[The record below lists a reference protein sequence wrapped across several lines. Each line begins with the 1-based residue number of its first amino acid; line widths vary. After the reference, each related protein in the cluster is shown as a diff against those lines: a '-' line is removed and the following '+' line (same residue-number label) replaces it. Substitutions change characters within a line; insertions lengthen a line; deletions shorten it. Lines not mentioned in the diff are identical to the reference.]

1 MEIVKTIHVT
11 CVVLSFAGFFIRGI
25 WMLRESTLLQQRWVR
40 ITPQLVDT
48 ALLAS
53 AIILAIQFRFSPLQQ
68 PWLMAKIIA
77 LLVYI
82 GVGLVALRFGRSK
95 RTRLFAWLFGLLIF
109 TYIVS
114 VALSKSV
121 MGWFVFIVH

>member
-1 MEIVKTIHVT
+1 MEVMKNLHVA
-11 CVVLSFAGFFIRGI
+11 CVALSFTGFFIRGI
-25 WMLRESTLLQQRWVR
+25 LMLKDSTLLHLRWVK

-48 ALLAS
+48 LLLVS
-53 AIILAIQFRFSPLQQ
+53 AIILAIQLRFSPLEQA
-68 PWLMAKIIA
+68 WLMAKIIA

-95 RTRLFAWLFGLLIF
+95 RTRLFAWLCGLVIF

-121 MGWFVFIVH
+121 LGWLVFV